1 MEKIEQFKPEINRIA
16 GRVDIIEDKSRN
28 IDRKGE
34 EARRNLNEIA
44 LMVRENSSSKYDD
57 RLRLLQSDL
66 ISQIKDLSNK
76 LDSKTDI
83 AEFNKSCQDTDNKI
97 KEMSEI
103 IGIKCDKIE
112 VKKALLFIESK
123 IKEIILVISED

>member
-83 AEFNKSCQDTDNKI
+83 AEFNK
-97 KEMSEI
+97 
-103 IGIKCDKIE
+103 
-112 VKKALLFIESK
+112 
-123 IKEIILVISED
+123 